1 MSLFKEMIT
10 RRRFLQMTGATGAVA
25 AGGTGLGKLTGLQT
39 LSEAQAVAVRD
50 EGPTTITKSVCHQ
63 CPARCGIDVYTTNGR
78 VHAIY
83 GTLDNPLSNGKLCP
97 KGHLGAYIL
106 YDPDRFKGPMKRTNP
121 KKGRDEDPKFV
132 PISWDEALG
141 IVAGRLQ
148 ALRDKNESHRF
159 AIFYGRGW
167 GESDAGLQK
176 PFSHLYGTPNV
187 INHSS
192 MCSDAGK
199 KAKEAVDGNY
209 SYNAY
214 DYHHTNYLL
223 NFGAGFL
230 EAFRPFN
237 ANMQAWG
244 VMRTKSPRTR
254 VTVVEVH
261 LNATAA
267 AADRA
272 LLIKPATDG
281 ALALAIAHV
290 MLSEGLWDKEF
301 VGDFKDGINRFR
313 PGGSIVDPKSFQ
325 ANWVEGLVEWWNEEV
340 KDRSPAWASKITTIP
355 EKDIVAVARE
365 FGGTRPAVALFERGP
380 TSHTNGVYAA
390 MAIHALNA
398 LSGSLFAEGG
408 LFYQMKT
415 PYGKLPVKE
424 EDYMD
429 EYAHAAAEKKT
440 PRIDLAKTKEWP
452 LVSNMLQEVA
462 KNHVAGKPYK
472 LDTAMFYLTNP
483 TFTSPDPKV
492 WEEALKSVFV
502 IDTSPFPGETAMM
515 ADLILPDHTYL
526 ERMQDTPTYP
536 FQGYPLAGLRQP
548 AVKPLY
554 DTMAYGD
561 ILIEIG
567 KRMQGPMGEYYKAL
581 KDTENVIRHLAKGF
595 AENPGDNGV
604 NSFESWKEKGVWF
617 KKPYI
622 YRQYR
627 GKFYEWDGTGYNKL
641 MTAEQVKEKL
651 LKTVSGK
658 FEFNSNLLRGN
669 VLSKKKGPDG
679 KEIKTPDGKN
689 VMIAEKKNYDEY
701 INKKLG
707 IALDRVGFPQW
718 VEPRH
723 TGDGDLYFITPKLA
737 LHAEGRGANLPH
749 TVALMQPALGGN
761 KTVYLEIHPDTARK
775 RGILNNGKVR
785 IKSPTGTIEAYA
797 RYYQGT
803 RPDTL
808 VLPQEHGHWAM
819 GRWARNRQPGNTSEV
834 TENVS
839 EPISGLAGYYTGKVT
854 VEPV

>member
-1 MSLFKEMIT
+1 MNILSTFTLT
-10 RRRFLQMTGATGAVA
+10 RRRFLQVTGVAGAA
-25 AGGTGLGKLTGLQT
+25 AGAGLTPFGLRTFTPAEAAAAPGTANANTI
-39 LSEAQAVAVRD
+39 
-50 EGPTTITKSVCHQ
+50 ITKSVCHQ
-63 CPARCGIDVYTTNGR
+63 CPARCGIDVYTTDGR
-78 VHAIY
+78 VHAMY
-83 GTLDNPLSNGKLCP
+83 GTLDHPISNGKLCP

-121 KKGRDEDPKFV
+121 KKGRNEDPKLV
-132 PISWDEALG
+132 PISWDEALDT
-141 IVAGRLQ
+141 VAKRLT
-148 ALRDKNESHRF
+148 ALREKNESHRF

-167 GESDAGLQK
+167 GGSDAGLQG
-176 PFSHLYGTPNV
+176 PFAKMYGTPNV

-192 MCSDAGK
+192 MCADAGK
-199 KAKEAVDGNY
+199 KAKQALDGNY

-214 DYHHTNYLL
+214 DYHNTNYLL

-230 EAFRPFN
+230 DAFRPFN

-281 ALALAIAHV
+281 AFALAIAHV
-290 MLSEGLWDKEF
+290 MLAEGLWDKEF
-301 VGDFKDGINRFR
+301 VGDFKDGVNRFK
-313 PGGSIVDPKSFQ
+313 PGGKIVDPASFKE
-325 ANWVEGLVEWWNEEV
+325 NWVKNLVEWWNEEL

-365 FGGTRPAVALFERGP
+365 FGSTRPAVALFERGP

-390 MAIHALNA
+390 MAIHSLNA
-398 LSGSLFAEGG
+398 LSGSLFAHGG
-408 LFYQMKT
+408 LFYQMGT
-415 PYGKLPVKE
+415 PYGKLPVKY
-424 EDYMD
+424 EDYLD
-429 EYAHAAAEKKT
+429 AYAKAAAEKKT
-440 PRIDLAKTKEWP
+440 PRIDLAKSKDWP
-452 LVSNMLQEVA
+452 MVSNMLQETA
-462 KNHVAGKPYK
+462 KNHLAGKPYK

-492 WEEALKSVFV
+492 WEEALKDVFV

-526 ERMQDTPTYP
+526 ERTQDTPTYP
-536 FQGYPLAGLRQP
+536 FQGYPLTGLRQ
-548 AVKPLY
+548 AAIKPLY
-554 DTMAYGD
+554 NTKAYGD
-561 ILIEIG
+561 TLIEIG
-567 KRMQGPMGEYYKAL
+567 KRMPGPMSEYYKAL
-581 KDTENVIRHLAKGF
+581 NNTENVLRHLAKGF

-604 NSFESWKEKGVWF
+604 NSFESWKEKGVWYR
-617 KKPYI
+617 KPYKW
-622 YRQYR
+622 RQYR
-627 GKFYEWDGTGYNKL
+627 GKFYEWDGAGYNTL

-658 FEFNSNLLRGN
+658 FELNSNLLRGN
-669 VLSKKKGPDG
+669 VESKKKGPDG
-679 KEIKTPDGKN
+679 KELKTRDGKN
-689 VMIAEKKNYDEY
+689 VIVVEKKSYDEY
-701 INKKLG
+701 IHKKLG

-718 VEPRH
+718 LEARH
-723 TGDGDLYFITPKLA
+723 TGSGDLYFITPKLA
-737 LHAEGRGANLPH
+737 MHAEGRSANLPH
-749 TVALMQPALGGN
+749 AIALMQPMLGGN
-761 KTVYLEIHPDTARK
+761 KTVYVEIHPDTARK
-775 RGILNNGKVR
+775 RGIRNNDKVR
-785 IKSPTGTIEAYA
+785 IKSKLGAIEAYA

-819 GRWARNRQPGNTSEV
+819 GRWAKNRQPGNTSEI
-834 TENVS
+834 TDNVS

-854 VEPV
+854 IERA